1 MLRTETVTI
10 NWSHLRPGQSDAR
23 EKVRDD
29 DDEPITMSKRQAA
42 ILAAKLRHPAGKA
55 IPPSPEVQRWADQ
68 ESRDRF
74 RAEHDGNR
82 CN

>member
-1 MLRTETVTI
+1 MLRTDAVAIE
-10 NWSHLRPGQSDAR
+10 WSQPRLGQSDGS

-42 ILAAKLRHPAGKA
+42 LLAAKLRHPAGKA
-55 IPPSPEVQRWADQ
+55 IPASPEVQRWADQ

-74 RAEHDGNR
+74 RAQRDGNR
-82 CN
+82 WN